1 MSRPDEVHDP
11 YERLCW
17 LCNPVCLEW
26 REAAQEEASL
36 FRSLAELARKTGRA
50 LSRMGCSGRVPSER
64 PSTPTCTQSVSRA
77 RERNR

>member
-1 MSRPDEVHDP
+1 VSRPDEVHDP

-36 FRSLAELARKTGRA
+36 FRSVAELARKTDRA
-50 LSRMGCSGRVPSER
+50 LSRMLGSRVNFREHLLARSH
-64 PSTPTCTQSVSRA
+64 VSRA
-77 RERNR
+77 GARNR

>member
-1 MSRPDEVHDP
+1 MSRPDEVLDP

-36 FRSLAELARKTGRA
+36 LRSLAELARKTGRT
-50 LSRMGCSGRVPSER
+50 LSLMLGSGPE
-64 PSTPTCTQSVSRA
+64 
-77 RERNR
+77 